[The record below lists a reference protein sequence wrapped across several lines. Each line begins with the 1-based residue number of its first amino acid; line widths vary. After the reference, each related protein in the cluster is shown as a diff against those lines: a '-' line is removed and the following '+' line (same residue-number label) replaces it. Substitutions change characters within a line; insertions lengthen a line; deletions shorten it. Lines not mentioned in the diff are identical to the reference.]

1 MPGQWEGG
9 ICDSIGTGLLV
20 LPSTGLTGEHNSH
33 FQKRAV
39 TTKSSEILTFNKDIN
54 LGLEIVI
61 WWGVIADAGE
71 VTGVVSYGLP
81 DDEQAAALPRGVVTS
96 TYVHTGVLLL
106 VLAQGPAYGMCSPV
120 NTTHQ
125 NER

>member
-1 MPGQWEGG
+1 M
-9 ICDSIGTGLLV
+9 LV
-20 LPSTGLTGEHNSH
+20 LPGTRLIVERNLR

-39 TTKSSEILTFNKDIN
+39 TTKSSKILTFNKDIN

-61 WWGVIADAGE
+61 RWGVIANADE
-71 VTGVVSYGLP
+71 VTGVISYGLP

-96 TYVHTGVLLL
+96 TYVHAGVLLL
-106 VLAQGPAYGMCSPV
+106 VLAQGPAYRICSPV

-125 NER
+125 N